1 MTVSISP
8 VHLLNVEHSEPEPAE
23 HWDAITVQQFTD
35 WGNAWIPA
43 LHSAMIRLIRTGVED
58 SQ

>member
-8 VHLLNVEHSEPEPAE
+8 VHLLNVEHGEPEPAE
-23 HWDAITVQQFTD
+23 LWDAITEQQITD
-35 WGNAWIPA
+35 WENAWMPA
-43 LHSAMIRLIRTGVED
+43 LHSAMNCLIRTGIED